1 MKRFDKKLN
10 AQDIINA
17 IPGGVAIYKVSDI
30 FETVYYSDGVPAL
43 SGYSRDEYDLLIKQ
57 DAADLIYQE
66 DAAMVIRKIR
76 QVLEAGKSASFEF
89 RKQHRDGHIVWVN
102 VHARKIGEDGGHPL
116 LQCVFHNIS
125 AFKQAREELAHVIN
139 SIPGGIAAYDFND
152 MQNPRRLFCSDGV
165 AKLFG
170 CSDAADLQHYA
181 ANPWSMVFKED
192 YQRVYDAFQHMFIS
206 SDTLDL
212 SYRITRKDQVLEW
225 VHLNGKAIN
234 GIFYAVFTGMSDEAK
249 LFQQISNEA
258 AQGIYVIDKKNHDL
272 LYYNE
277 NVELFLTGKNN
288 AWGKKCYTALHDKQT
303 PCTFCPLSMIK
314 NIEKP
319 QELTFANGKSY
330 EIRAKELEWNGL
342 PAYTL
347 FINDITDKITSSRKT
362 EQLEQFYQTLVQNL
376 PGGIAVIRFDMA
388 KKQMLPEYI
397 SEGFAAMTGMS
408 TVEAYALYKNDATAG
423 VHPDDLDYIIGRLN
437 QHLKKHLDTCESIYR
452 LRKKD
457 GSYIWIKNNSSLILR
472 PNEIPLIYAV
482 YSDITKEIEAQN
494 KLRQKYND
502 LLLRQ
507 QNYPLSNE
515 ILSGYCDIT
524 ANRILRIYDKTG
536 IDPLQKFGFERQNFF
551 KGLAT
556 LIESPEER
564 QHFLNT
570 FLNAPL
576 LEKFAQGINS
586 QELECF
592 IRMPHDNSGHYLK
605 CVINMIESPDNGH
618 TIGVLSVLDLTQFK
632 INDQISMHLA
642 HAHYDFIATCDF
654 NSDSYQLFFTNS
666 KANLMPPEQG
676 SYSKNIVAF
685 LQTFTVPKDR
695 EFCMEMFDPANMQ
708 RRLYH
713 ENSYSFHYSLKDE
726 QGHIYTK
733 NMIVFLIDQ
742 RLNKVGM
749 ARADITDYVREQRA
763 LLNTLAY
770 TFEQLSI
777 INLVT
782 KEFTMYTRKSVLQN
796 LSPYKC
802 ADFNRAL
809 HKLSLPYTKL
819 AADETAAEKFSLP
832 VILSRLAE
840 KPQGYEFTLPYLAN
854 DGSEKNKQINVLWG
868 DEGHHTICLV
878 RCDVTDIISAE
889 KNSRSV
895 LQNALDL
902 AQEANRAK
910 TDFLSAMSHDI
921 RTPMNAIIGM
931 TDLALDD
938 LDNRQH
944 LSEYLDIIKSSSSHL
959 LTLINDILDMSR
971 IEKGKL
977 KLARTSFNLS
987 VEIDRFCSRYQLLMD
1002 KNSLNFLHNAELLH
1016 CNCIGDTA
1024 QLQRIWDN
1032 LVSNACKFTPPG
1044 GTVTFSACELPSD
1057 NERLGWYKFT
1067 ISDTGIGI
1075 DSESLQHLFDP
1086 FFRSSDVIS
1095 KHIEGSGLGL
1105 AIVKN
1110 IVDYKGGTIS
1120 VTSRQGEGTTFTVTL
1135 PLHFDTAAEHP
1146 VEKPTHTFGSA
1157 DFDFSGKSL
1166 LLAEDH
1172 PINQKVAELI
1182 LEKTGAAVTIVEN
1195 GLQCTEL
1202 FTGSAKGS
1210 FDAILMDIQMPVMN
1224 GYEAAQAIR
1233 SSTHPQSATI
1243 PIIAMTANAF
1253 AEDIKNALSAGMN
1266 AHIAK
1271 PIDPQKLY
1279 QNAKTL
1285 LRIYVTVF
1293 LHFDYRLAQLQ
1304 TSRVSQIKKTPEK
1317 SRITSVT
1324 KALRPGA
1331 CSWIYSS
1338 LTAAAKPKNKIYP
1351 VAVR

>member
-408 TVEAYALYKNDATAG
+408 TDEAYALYKNDATAG

-1016 CNCIGDTA
+1016 RNCIGDTA

-1279 QNAKTL
+1279 ETL
-1285 LRIYVTVF
+1285 AAY
-1293 LHFDYRLAQLQ
+1293 
-1304 TSRVSQIKKTPEK
+1304 IK
-1317 SRITSVT
+1317 
-1324 KALRPGA
+1324 
-1331 CSWIYSS
+1331 
-1338 LTAAAKPKNKIYP
+1338 
-1351 VAVR
+1351 

>member
-319 QELTFANGKSY
+319 QELTFSNGKSY

-376 PGGIAVIRFDMA
+376 PGGIAVIRFDIA

-408 TVEAYALYKNDATAG
+408 TDEAYALYKNDATAG

-457 GSYIWIKNNSSLILR
+457 GSYIWIKNNSSLILS

-1002 KNSLNFLHNAELLH
+1002 KNSLNFLHNTELLH

-1135 PLHFDTAAEHP
+1135 PLHFDTEAEHP

-1279 QNAKTL
+1279 ETL
-1285 LRIYVTVF
+1285 AAY
-1293 LHFDYRLAQLQ
+1293 
-1304 TSRVSQIKKTPEK
+1304 IK
-1317 SRITSVT
+1317 
-1324 KALRPGA
+1324 
-1331 CSWIYSS
+1331 
-1338 LTAAAKPKNKIYP
+1338 
-1351 VAVR
+1351 

>member
-66 DAAMVIRKIR
+66 DAAMVIRNIR

-408 TVEAYALYKNDATAG
+408 TDEAYALYKNDATAG

-457 GSYIWIKNNSSLILR
+457 GSYIWIKNNSSLILS

-902 AQEANRAK
+902 AQEASRAK

-1279 QNAKTL
+1279 ETL
-1285 LRIYVTVF
+1285 AAY
-1293 LHFDYRLAQLQ
+1293 
-1304 TSRVSQIKKTPEK
+1304 IK
-1317 SRITSVT
+1317 
-1324 KALRPGA
+1324 
-1331 CSWIYSS
+1331 
-1338 LTAAAKPKNKIYP
+1338 
-1351 VAVR
+1351 

>member
-408 TVEAYALYKNDATAG
+408 TDEAYALYKNDATAG

-437 QHLKKHLDTCESIYR
+437 PHLKKHLDTCESIYR

-457 GSYIWIKNNSSLILR
+457 GSYIWIKNNSSLILS

-1002 KNSLNFLHNAELLH
+1002 KNSLNFLHNTELLH

-1279 QNAKTL
+1279 ETL
-1285 LRIYVTVF
+1285 AAY
-1293 LHFDYRLAQLQ
+1293 
-1304 TSRVSQIKKTPEK
+1304 IK
-1317 SRITSVT
+1317 
-1324 KALRPGA
+1324 
-1331 CSWIYSS
+1331 
-1338 LTAAAKPKNKIYP
+1338 
-1351 VAVR
+1351 

>member
-319 QELTFANGKSY
+319 QELTFSNGKSY

-408 TVEAYALYKNDATAG
+408 TDEAYALYKNDATAG

-457 GSYIWIKNNSSLILR
+457 GSYIWIKNNSSLILS

-494 KLRQKYND
+494 KLRQKDND

-1135 PLHFDTAAEHP
+1135 PLHFDTEAEHP

-1279 QNAKTL
+1279 ETL
-1285 LRIYVTVF
+1285 AAY
-1293 LHFDYRLAQLQ
+1293 
-1304 TSRVSQIKKTPEK
+1304 IK
-1317 SRITSVT
+1317 
-1324 KALRPGA
+1324 
-1331 CSWIYSS
+1331 
-1338 LTAAAKPKNKIYP
+1338 
-1351 VAVR
+1351 

>member
-408 TVEAYALYKNDATAG
+408 TDEAYALYKNDATAG

-457 GSYIWIKNNSSLILR
+457 GSYIWIKNNSSLILS

-605 CVINMIESPDNGH
+605 CVINMIESG
-618 TIGVLSVLDLTQFK
+618 
-632 INDQISMHLA
+632 
-642 HAHYDFIATCDF
+642 
-654 NSDSYQLFFTNS
+654 
-666 KANLMPPEQG
+666 
-676 SYSKNIVAF
+676 
-685 LQTFTVPKDR
+685 
-695 EFCMEMFDPANMQ
+695 
-708 RRLYH
+708 
-713 ENSYSFHYSLKDE
+713 
-726 QGHIYTK
+726 
-733 NMIVFLIDQ
+733 
-742 RLNKVGM
+742 
-749 ARADITDYVREQRA
+749 
-763 LLNTLAY
+763 
-770 TFEQLSI
+770 
-777 INLVT
+777 
-782 KEFTMYTRKSVLQN
+782 
-796 LSPYKC
+796 
-802 ADFNRAL
+802 
-809 HKLSLPYTKL
+809 
-819 AADETAAEKFSLP
+819 
-832 VILSRLAE
+832 
-840 KPQGYEFTLPYLAN
+840 
-854 DGSEKNKQINVLWG
+854 
-868 DEGHHTICLV
+868 
-878 RCDVTDIISAE
+878 
-889 KNSRSV
+889 
-895 LQNALDL
+895 
-902 AQEANRAK
+902 
-910 TDFLSAMSHDI
+910 
-921 RTPMNAIIGM
+921 
-931 TDLALDD
+931 
-938 LDNRQH
+938 
-944 LSEYLDIIKSSSSHL
+944 
-959 LTLINDILDMSR
+959 
-971 IEKGKL
+971 
-977 KLARTSFNLS
+977 
-987 VEIDRFCSRYQLLMD
+987 
-1002 KNSLNFLHNAELLH
+1002 
-1016 CNCIGDTA
+1016 
-1024 QLQRIWDN
+1024 
-1032 LVSNACKFTPPG
+1032 
-1044 GTVTFSACELPSD
+1044 
-1057 NERLGWYKFT
+1057 
-1067 ISDTGIGI
+1067 
-1075 DSESLQHLFDP
+1075 
-1086 FFRSSDVIS
+1086 
-1095 KHIEGSGLGL
+1095 
-1105 AIVKN
+1105 
-1110 IVDYKGGTIS
+1110 
-1120 VTSRQGEGTTFTVTL
+1120 
-1135 PLHFDTAAEHP
+1135 
-1146 VEKPTHTFGSA
+1146 
-1157 DFDFSGKSL
+1157 
-1166 LLAEDH
+1166 
-1172 PINQKVAELI
+1172 
-1182 LEKTGAAVTIVEN
+1182 
-1195 GLQCTEL
+1195 
-1202 FTGSAKGS
+1202 
-1210 FDAILMDIQMPVMN
+1210 
-1224 GYEAAQAIR
+1224 
-1233 SSTHPQSATI
+1233 
-1243 PIIAMTANAF
+1243 
-1253 AEDIKNALSAGMN
+1253 
-1266 AHIAK
+1266 
-1271 PIDPQKLY
+1271 
-1279 QNAKTL
+1279 
-1285 LRIYVTVF
+1285 
-1293 LHFDYRLAQLQ
+1293 
-1304 TSRVSQIKKTPEK
+1304 
-1317 SRITSVT
+1317 
-1324 KALRPGA
+1324 
-1331 CSWIYSS
+1331 
-1338 LTAAAKPKNKIYP
+1338 
-1351 VAVR
+1351 

>member
-76 QVLEAGKSASFEF
+76 QVLESGKSASFEF

-408 TVEAYALYKNDATAG
+408 TDEAYALYKNDATAG
-423 VHPDDLDYIIGRLN
+423 IHPDDLDYIIGRLN

-457 GSYIWIKNNSSLILR
+457 GSYIWIKNNSSLILS
-472 PNEIPLIYAV
+472 PNEIPLVYAV

-654 NSDSYQLFFTNS
+654 NSDSYQLFS
-666 KANLMPPEQG
+666 
-676 SYSKNIVAF
+676 
-685 LQTFTVPKDR
+685 QT
-695 EFCMEMFDPANMQ
+695 
-708 RRLYH
+708 
-713 ENSYSFHYSLKDE
+713 
-726 QGHIYTK
+726 
-733 NMIVFLIDQ
+733 
-742 RLNKVGM
+742 
-749 ARADITDYVREQRA
+749 
-763 LLNTLAY
+763 
-770 TFEQLSI
+770 
-777 INLVT
+777 
-782 KEFTMYTRKSVLQN
+782 
-796 LSPYKC
+796 
-802 ADFNRAL
+802 
-809 HKLSLPYTKL
+809 
-819 AADETAAEKFSLP
+819 
-832 VILSRLAE
+832 
-840 KPQGYEFTLPYLAN
+840 
-854 DGSEKNKQINVLWG
+854 
-868 DEGHHTICLV
+868 
-878 RCDVTDIISAE
+878 
-889 KNSRSV
+889 
-895 LQNALDL
+895 
-902 AQEANRAK
+902 AK
-910 TDFLSAMSHDI
+910 
-921 RTPMNAIIGM
+921 
-931 TDLALDD
+931 
-938 LDNRQH
+938 
-944 LSEYLDIIKSSSSHL
+944 
-959 LTLINDILDMSR
+959 R
-971 IEKGKL
+971 I
-977 KLARTSFNLS
+977 
-987 VEIDRFCSRYQLLMD
+987 
-1002 KNSLNFLHNAELLH
+1002 
-1016 CNCIGDTA
+1016 
-1024 QLQRIWDN
+1024 
-1032 LVSNACKFTPPG
+1032 
-1044 GTVTFSACELPSD
+1044 
-1057 NERLGWYKFT
+1057 
-1067 ISDTGIGI
+1067 
-1075 DSESLQHLFDP
+1075 
-1086 FFRSSDVIS
+1086 
-1095 KHIEGSGLGL
+1095 
-1105 AIVKN
+1105 
-1110 IVDYKGGTIS
+1110 
-1120 VTSRQGEGTTFTVTL
+1120 
-1135 PLHFDTAAEHP
+1135 
-1146 VEKPTHTFGSA
+1146 
-1157 DFDFSGKSL
+1157 
-1166 LLAEDH
+1166 
-1172 PINQKVAELI
+1172 
-1182 LEKTGAAVTIVEN
+1182 
-1195 GLQCTEL
+1195 
-1202 FTGSAKGS
+1202 
-1210 FDAILMDIQMPVMN
+1210 
-1224 GYEAAQAIR
+1224 
-1233 SSTHPQSATI
+1233 
-1243 PIIAMTANAF
+1243 
-1253 AEDIKNALSAGMN
+1253 
-1266 AHIAK
+1266 
-1271 PIDPQKLY
+1271 
-1279 QNAKTL
+1279 
-1285 LRIYVTVF
+1285 
-1293 LHFDYRLAQLQ
+1293 
-1304 TSRVSQIKKTPEK
+1304 
-1317 SRITSVT
+1317 
-1324 KALRPGA
+1324 
-1331 CSWIYSS
+1331 
-1338 LTAAAKPKNKIYP
+1338 
-1351 VAVR
+1351 

>member
-408 TVEAYALYKNDATAG
+408 TDEAYALYKNDATAG

-457 GSYIWIKNNSSLILR
+457 GSYIWIKNNSSLILS

-802 ADFNRAL
+802 AYFNRAL

-921 RTPMNAIIGM
+921 RTPMNATIGM

-1002 KNSLNFLHNAELLH
+1002 KNSLNFLHNTELLH

-1279 QNAKTL
+1279 ETL
-1285 LRIYVTVF
+1285 AAY
-1293 LHFDYRLAQLQ
+1293 
-1304 TSRVSQIKKTPEK
+1304 IK
-1317 SRITSVT
+1317 
-1324 KALRPGA
+1324 
-1331 CSWIYSS
+1331 
-1338 LTAAAKPKNKIYP
+1338 
-1351 VAVR
+1351 

>member
-43 SGYSRDEYDLLIKQ
+43 SGYSREEYDLLIKQ
-57 DAADLIYQE
+57 DAADLIYHE

-819 AADETAAEKFSLP
+819 AADETTAEKFSLP

-1279 QNAKTL
+1279 ETL
-1285 LRIYVTVF
+1285 AAY
-1293 LHFDYRLAQLQ
+1293 
-1304 TSRVSQIKKTPEK
+1304 IK
-1317 SRITSVT
+1317 
-1324 KALRPGA
+1324 
-1331 CSWIYSS
+1331 
-1338 LTAAAKPKNKIYP
+1338 
-1351 VAVR
+1351 

>member
-303 PCTFCPLSMIK
+303 PCTFCPLSIIK

-408 TVEAYALYKNDATAG
+408 NDEAYALYKNDATAG

-1279 QNAKTL
+1279 ETL
-1285 LRIYVTVF
+1285 AAY
-1293 LHFDYRLAQLQ
+1293 
-1304 TSRVSQIKKTPEK
+1304 IK
-1317 SRITSVT
+1317 
-1324 KALRPGA
+1324 
-1331 CSWIYSS
+1331 
-1338 LTAAAKPKNKIYP
+1338 
-1351 VAVR
+1351 

>member
-376 PGGIAVIRFDMA
+376 PGGIAVIRFDIA

-408 TVEAYALYKNDATAG
+408 TDEAYALYKNDATAG

-457 GSYIWIKNNSSLILR
+457 GSYIWIKNNSSLILS

-708 RRLYH
+708 RRLHH

-1002 KNSLNFLHNAELLH
+1002 KNSLNFLHNTELLH

-1279 QNAKTL
+1279 ETL
-1285 LRIYVTVF
+1285 AAY
-1293 LHFDYRLAQLQ
+1293 
-1304 TSRVSQIKKTPEK
+1304 IK
-1317 SRITSVT
+1317 
-1324 KALRPGA
+1324 
-1331 CSWIYSS
+1331 
-1338 LTAAAKPKNKIYP
+1338 
-1351 VAVR
+1351 

>member
-1 MKRFDKKLN
+1 MSSCLSGGGSAMKRFDKKLN

-30 FETVYYSDGVPAL
+30 FETAYYSDGVPAL

-181 ANPWSMVFKED
+181 ANPWSMVFKEY

-408 TVEAYALYKNDATAG
+408 TDEAYALYKNDATAG

-457 GSYIWIKNNSSLILR
+457 GSYIWIKNNSSLILS

-1002 KNSLNFLHNAELLH
+1002 KNSLNFLHNTELLH

-1279 QNAKTL
+1279 ETL
-1285 LRIYVTVF
+1285 AAY
-1293 LHFDYRLAQLQ
+1293 
-1304 TSRVSQIKKTPEK
+1304 IK
-1317 SRITSVT
+1317 
-1324 KALRPGA
+1324 
-1331 CSWIYSS
+1331 
-1338 LTAAAKPKNKIYP
+1338 
-1351 VAVR
+1351 

>member
-1135 PLHFDTAAEHP
+1135 PLHFDTEAEHP

-1279 QNAKTL
+1279 ETL
-1285 LRIYVTVF
+1285 AAY
-1293 LHFDYRLAQLQ
+1293 
-1304 TSRVSQIKKTPEK
+1304 IK
-1317 SRITSVT
+1317 
-1324 KALRPGA
+1324 
-1331 CSWIYSS
+1331 
-1338 LTAAAKPKNKIYP
+1338 
-1351 VAVR
+1351 

>member
-457 GSYIWIKNNSSLILR
+457 GSYIWIKNNSSLILS

-889 KNSRSV
+889 KNYRSV

-1002 KNSLNFLHNAELLH
+1002 KNSLNFLHNTELLH

-1086 FFRSSDVIS
+1086 FFRSGDVIS

-1279 QNAKTL
+1279 ETL
-1285 LRIYVTVF
+1285 AAY
-1293 LHFDYRLAQLQ
+1293 
-1304 TSRVSQIKKTPEK
+1304 IK
-1317 SRITSVT
+1317 
-1324 KALRPGA
+1324 
-1331 CSWIYSS
+1331 
-1338 LTAAAKPKNKIYP
+1338 
-1351 VAVR
+1351 

>member
-319 QELTFANGKSY
+319 QELTFSNGKSY

-408 TVEAYALYKNDATAG
+408 TDEAYALYKNDATAG
-423 VHPDDLDYIIGRLN
+423 LHPDDLDYIIGRLN

-457 GSYIWIKNNSSLILR
+457 GSYIWIKNNSSLILS

-564 QHFLNT
+564 EHFLNT

-676 SYSKNIVAF
+676 SYSENIVAF

-1279 QNAKTL
+1279 ETL
-1285 LRIYVTVF
+1285 AAY
-1293 LHFDYRLAQLQ
+1293 
-1304 TSRVSQIKKTPEK
+1304 IK
-1317 SRITSVT
+1317 
-1324 KALRPGA
+1324 
-1331 CSWIYSS
+1331 
-1338 LTAAAKPKNKIYP
+1338 
-1351 VAVR
+1351 

>member
-319 QELTFANGKSY
+319 QELTFSNGKSY

-408 TVEAYALYKNDATAG
+408 TDEAYALYKNDATAG

-457 GSYIWIKNNSSLILR
+457 GSYIWIKNNSSLILS

-564 QHFLNT
+564 EHFLNT

-676 SYSKNIVAF
+676 SYSENIVAF

-987 VEIDRFCSRYQLLMD
+987 VEIDIFCSRYQLLMD

-1279 QNAKTL
+1279 ETL
-1285 LRIYVTVF
+1285 AAY
-1293 LHFDYRLAQLQ
+1293 
-1304 TSRVSQIKKTPEK
+1304 IK
-1317 SRITSVT
+1317 
-1324 KALRPGA
+1324 
-1331 CSWIYSS
+1331 
-1338 LTAAAKPKNKIYP
+1338 
-1351 VAVR
+1351 

>member
-319 QELTFANGKSY
+319 QELTFSNGKSY

-397 SEGFAAMTGMS
+397 SEGFPAMTGMS
-408 TVEAYALYKNDATAG
+408 TDEAYALYKNDATAG

-457 GSYIWIKNNSSLILR
+457 GSYIWIKNNSSLILS

-482 YSDITKEIEAQN
+482 YSDITKEIAAQN

-840 KPQGYEFTLPYLAN
+840 KPLGYEFTLPYLAN
-854 DGSEKNKQINVLWG
+854 DGSEKHKQINVLWG

-1279 QNAKTL
+1279 ETL
-1285 LRIYVTVF
+1285 AAY
-1293 LHFDYRLAQLQ
+1293 
-1304 TSRVSQIKKTPEK
+1304 IK
-1317 SRITSVT
+1317 
-1324 KALRPGA
+1324 
-1331 CSWIYSS
+1331 
-1338 LTAAAKPKNKIYP
+1338 
-1351 VAVR
+1351 

>member
-89 RKQHRDGHIVWVN
+89 RKQHHDGHIVWVN

-319 QELTFANGKSY
+319 QELTFSNGKSY

-408 TVEAYALYKNDATAG
+408 TDEAYALYKNDATAG

-457 GSYIWIKNNSSLILR
+457 GSYIWIKNNSSLILS

-482 YSDITKEIEAQN
+482 YSDITKEIAAQN

-1002 KNSLNFLHNAELLH
+1002 KNSLNFLHNTELLH

-1120 VTSRQGEGTTFTVTL
+1120 VASKPGEGTTFTVTL

-1279 QNAKTL
+1279 ETL
-1285 LRIYVTVF
+1285 AAY
-1293 LHFDYRLAQLQ
+1293 
-1304 TSRVSQIKKTPEK
+1304 IK
-1317 SRITSVT
+1317 
-1324 KALRPGA
+1324 
-1331 CSWIYSS
+1331 
-1338 LTAAAKPKNKIYP
+1338 
-1351 VAVR
+1351 

>member
-1 MKRFDKKLN
+1 MSSCLSGGGSAMKRFDKKLN

-303 PCTFCPLSMIK
+303 PCTFCPLSIIK

-408 TVEAYALYKNDATAG
+408 NDEAYALYKNDATAG

-457 GSYIWIKNNSSLILR
+457 GSYIWIKNNSSLILS

-654 NSDSYQLFFTNS
+654 NSDSYQLFS
-666 KANLMPPEQG
+666 
-676 SYSKNIVAF
+676 
-685 LQTFTVPKDR
+685 QT
-695 EFCMEMFDPANMQ
+695 
-708 RRLYH
+708 
-713 ENSYSFHYSLKDE
+713 
-726 QGHIYTK
+726 
-733 NMIVFLIDQ
+733 
-742 RLNKVGM
+742 
-749 ARADITDYVREQRA
+749 
-763 LLNTLAY
+763 
-770 TFEQLSI
+770 
-777 INLVT
+777 
-782 KEFTMYTRKSVLQN
+782 
-796 LSPYKC
+796 
-802 ADFNRAL
+802 
-809 HKLSLPYTKL
+809 
-819 AADETAAEKFSLP
+819 
-832 VILSRLAE
+832 
-840 KPQGYEFTLPYLAN
+840 
-854 DGSEKNKQINVLWG
+854 
-868 DEGHHTICLV
+868 
-878 RCDVTDIISAE
+878 
-889 KNSRSV
+889 
-895 LQNALDL
+895 
-902 AQEANRAK
+902 AK
-910 TDFLSAMSHDI
+910 
-921 RTPMNAIIGM
+921 
-931 TDLALDD
+931 
-938 LDNRQH
+938 
-944 LSEYLDIIKSSSSHL
+944 
-959 LTLINDILDMSR
+959 R
-971 IEKGKL
+971 I
-977 KLARTSFNLS
+977 
-987 VEIDRFCSRYQLLMD
+987 
-1002 KNSLNFLHNAELLH
+1002 
-1016 CNCIGDTA
+1016 
-1024 QLQRIWDN
+1024 
-1032 LVSNACKFTPPG
+1032 
-1044 GTVTFSACELPSD
+1044 
-1057 NERLGWYKFT
+1057 
-1067 ISDTGIGI
+1067 
-1075 DSESLQHLFDP
+1075 
-1086 FFRSSDVIS
+1086 
-1095 KHIEGSGLGL
+1095 
-1105 AIVKN
+1105 
-1110 IVDYKGGTIS
+1110 
-1120 VTSRQGEGTTFTVTL
+1120 
-1135 PLHFDTAAEHP
+1135 
-1146 VEKPTHTFGSA
+1146 
-1157 DFDFSGKSL
+1157 
-1166 LLAEDH
+1166 
-1172 PINQKVAELI
+1172 
-1182 LEKTGAAVTIVEN
+1182 
-1195 GLQCTEL
+1195 
-1202 FTGSAKGS
+1202 
-1210 FDAILMDIQMPVMN
+1210 
-1224 GYEAAQAIR
+1224 
-1233 SSTHPQSATI
+1233 
-1243 PIIAMTANAF
+1243 
-1253 AEDIKNALSAGMN
+1253 
-1266 AHIAK
+1266 
-1271 PIDPQKLY
+1271 
-1279 QNAKTL
+1279 
-1285 LRIYVTVF
+1285 
-1293 LHFDYRLAQLQ
+1293 
-1304 TSRVSQIKKTPEK
+1304 
-1317 SRITSVT
+1317 
-1324 KALRPGA
+1324 
-1331 CSWIYSS
+1331 
-1338 LTAAAKPKNKIYP
+1338 
-1351 VAVR
+1351 

>member
-66 DAAMVIRKIR
+66 DDAMVIRKIR

-319 QELTFANGKSY
+319 QELTFSNGKSY

-408 TVEAYALYKNDATAG
+408 TDEAYALYKNDATAG

-457 GSYIWIKNNSSLILR
+457 GSYIWIKNNSSLILS

-482 YSDITKEIEAQN
+482 YSDITKEIAAQN

-1002 KNSLNFLHNAELLH
+1002 KNSLNFLHNTELLH

-1120 VTSRQGEGTTFTVTL
+1120 VASKPGEGTTFTVTL

-1279 QNAKTL
+1279 ETL
-1285 LRIYVTVF
+1285 AAY
-1293 LHFDYRLAQLQ
+1293 
-1304 TSRVSQIKKTPEK
+1304 IK
-1317 SRITSVT
+1317 
-1324 KALRPGA
+1324 
-1331 CSWIYSS
+1331 
-1338 LTAAAKPKNKIYP
+1338 
-1351 VAVR
+1351 

>member
-1172 PINQKVAELI
+1172 PINRKVAELI

-1279 QNAKTL
+1279 ETL
-1285 LRIYVTVF
+1285 AAY
-1293 LHFDYRLAQLQ
+1293 
-1304 TSRVSQIKKTPEK
+1304 IK
-1317 SRITSVT
+1317 
-1324 KALRPGA
+1324 
-1331 CSWIYSS
+1331 
-1338 LTAAAKPKNKIYP
+1338 
-1351 VAVR
+1351 

>member
-102 VHARKIGEDGGHPL
+102 VHDRKIGEDGGHPL

-319 QELTFANGKSY
+319 QELTFSNGKSY

-408 TVEAYALYKNDATAG
+408 TDEAYALYKNDATAG

-457 GSYIWIKNNSSLILR
+457 GSYIWIKNNSSLILS

-564 QHFLNT
+564 EHFLNT

-676 SYSKNIVAF
+676 SYSENIVAF

-1279 QNAKTL
+1279 ETL
-1285 LRIYVTVF
+1285 AAY
-1293 LHFDYRLAQLQ
+1293 
-1304 TSRVSQIKKTPEK
+1304 IK
-1317 SRITSVT
+1317 
-1324 KALRPGA
+1324 
-1331 CSWIYSS
+1331 
-1338 LTAAAKPKNKIYP
+1338 
-1351 VAVR
+1351 

>member
-1120 VTSRQGEGTTFTVTL
+1120 ITSRQGEGTTFTVTL

-1279 QNAKTL
+1279 ETL
-1285 LRIYVTVF
+1285 AAY
-1293 LHFDYRLAQLQ
+1293 
-1304 TSRVSQIKKTPEK
+1304 IK
-1317 SRITSVT
+1317 
-1324 KALRPGA
+1324 
-1331 CSWIYSS
+1331 
-1338 LTAAAKPKNKIYP
+1338 
-1351 VAVR
+1351 

>member
-408 TVEAYALYKNDATAG
+408 TDEAYALYKNDATAG

-457 GSYIWIKNNSSLILR
+457 GSYIWIKNNSSLILS

-1002 KNSLNFLHNAELLH
+1002 KNSLNFLHNTELLH

-1210 FDAILMDIQMPVMN
+1210 FDAILMDIQMPIMN

-1266 AHIAK
+1266 AHITK

-1279 QNAKTL
+1279 ETL
-1285 LRIYVTVF
+1285 AAY
-1293 LHFDYRLAQLQ
+1293 
-1304 TSRVSQIKKTPEK
+1304 IK
-1317 SRITSVT
+1317 
-1324 KALRPGA
+1324 
-1331 CSWIYSS
+1331 
-1338 LTAAAKPKNKIYP
+1338 
-1351 VAVR
+1351 

>member
-408 TVEAYALYKNDATAG
+408 TDEAYALYKNDATAG

-457 GSYIWIKNNSSLILR
+457 GSYIWIKNNSSLILS

-592 IRMPHDNSGHYLK
+592 IRMSHDNSGHYLK

-1233 SSTHPQSATI
+1233 SSIHPQSATI

-1279 QNAKTL
+1279 ETL
-1285 LRIYVTVF
+1285 AGY
-1293 LHFDYRLAQLQ
+1293 
-1304 TSRVSQIKKTPEK
+1304 IK
-1317 SRITSVT
+1317 
-1324 KALRPGA
+1324 
-1331 CSWIYSS
+1331 
-1338 LTAAAKPKNKIYP
+1338 
-1351 VAVR
+1351 

>member
-43 SGYSRDEYDLLIKQ
+43 SGYSRDEYDLLIKH

-408 TVEAYALYKNDATAG
+408 TDEAYALYKNDATAG

-457 GSYIWIKNNSSLILR
+457 GSYIWIKNNSSLILS

-551 KGLAT
+551 KGMAT

-1279 QNAKTL
+1279 ETL
-1285 LRIYVTVF
+1285 AAY
-1293 LHFDYRLAQLQ
+1293 
-1304 TSRVSQIKKTPEK
+1304 IK
-1317 SRITSVT
+1317 
-1324 KALRPGA
+1324 
-1331 CSWIYSS
+1331 
-1338 LTAAAKPKNKIYP
+1338 
-1351 VAVR
+1351 

>member
-30 FETVYYSDGVPAL
+30 FETAYYSDGVPAL

-408 TVEAYALYKNDATAG
+408 TDEAYALYKNDATAG

-457 GSYIWIKNNSSLILR
+457 GSYIWIKNNSSLILS

-1002 KNSLNFLHNAELLH
+1002 KNSLNFLHNTELLH

-1279 QNAKTL
+1279 ETL
-1285 LRIYVTVF
+1285 AAY
-1293 LHFDYRLAQLQ
+1293 
-1304 TSRVSQIKKTPEK
+1304 IK
-1317 SRITSVT
+1317 
-1324 KALRPGA
+1324 
-1331 CSWIYSS
+1331 
-1338 LTAAAKPKNKIYP
+1338 
-1351 VAVR
+1351 

>member
-408 TVEAYALYKNDATAG
+408 TDEAYALYKNDATAG

-457 GSYIWIKNNSSLILR
+457 GSYIWIKNNSSLILS

-482 YSDITKEIEAQN
+482 YSDITKEIAAQN

-1002 KNSLNFLHNAELLH
+1002 KNSLNFLHNTELLH

-1210 FDAILMDIQMPVMN
+1210 FDAILMDIQMPIMN

-1279 QNAKTL
+1279 ETL
-1285 LRIYVTVF
+1285 AAY
-1293 LHFDYRLAQLQ
+1293 
-1304 TSRVSQIKKTPEK
+1304 IK
-1317 SRITSVT
+1317 
-1324 KALRPGA
+1324 
-1331 CSWIYSS
+1331 
-1338 LTAAAKPKNKIYP
+1338 
-1351 VAVR
+1351 

>member
-57 DAADLIYQE
+57 DAADLTYQE

-76 QVLEAGKSASFEF
+76 QVLESGKSASFEF

-408 TVEAYALYKNDATAG
+408 TDEAYALYKNDATAG
-423 VHPDDLDYIIGRLN
+423 IHPDDLDYIIGRLN

-457 GSYIWIKNNSSLILR
+457 GSYIWIKNNSSLILS
-472 PNEIPLIYAV
+472 PNEIPLVYAV

-1279 QNAKTL
+1279 ETL
-1285 LRIYVTVF
+1285 AAY
-1293 LHFDYRLAQLQ
+1293 
-1304 TSRVSQIKKTPEK
+1304 IK
-1317 SRITSVT
+1317 
-1324 KALRPGA
+1324 
-1331 CSWIYSS
+1331 
-1338 LTAAAKPKNKIYP
+1338 
-1351 VAVR
+1351 

>member
-303 PCTFCPLSMIK
+303 PCTFCPLSIIK

-408 TVEAYALYKNDATAG
+408 NDEAYALYKNDATAG

-457 GSYIWIKNNSSLILR
+457 GSYIWIKNNSSLILS

-1002 KNSLNFLHNAELLH
+1002 KNSLNFLHNTELLH

-1135 PLHFDTAAEHP
+1135 PLHFDTEAEHP

-1279 QNAKTL
+1279 ETL
-1285 LRIYVTVF
+1285 AAY
-1293 LHFDYRLAQLQ
+1293 
-1304 TSRVSQIKKTPEK
+1304 IK
-1317 SRITSVT
+1317 
-1324 KALRPGA
+1324 
-1331 CSWIYSS
+1331 
-1338 LTAAAKPKNKIYP
+1338 
-1351 VAVR
+1351 

>member
-10 AQDIINA
+10 DQDIINA

-1279 QNAKTL
+1279 ETL
-1285 LRIYVTVF
+1285 AAY
-1293 LHFDYRLAQLQ
+1293 
-1304 TSRVSQIKKTPEK
+1304 IK
-1317 SRITSVT
+1317 
-1324 KALRPGA
+1324 
-1331 CSWIYSS
+1331 
-1338 LTAAAKPKNKIYP
+1338 
-1351 VAVR
+1351 

>member
-43 SGYSRDEYDLLIKQ
+43 SGYSRDEYDQLIKQ

-181 ANPWSMVFKED
+181 ANPWSMVFKDD

-408 TVEAYALYKNDATAG
+408 TDEAYALYKNDATAG

-457 GSYIWIKNNSSLILR
+457 GSYIWIKNNSSLILS

-1002 KNSLNFLHNAELLH
+1002 KNSLNFLHNTELLH

-1135 PLHFDTAAEHP
+1135 PLHFDTEAEHP

-1279 QNAKTL
+1279 ETL
-1285 LRIYVTVF
+1285 AAY
-1293 LHFDYRLAQLQ
+1293 
-1304 TSRVSQIKKTPEK
+1304 IK
-1317 SRITSVT
+1317 
-1324 KALRPGA
+1324 
-1331 CSWIYSS
+1331 
-1338 LTAAAKPKNKIYP
+1338 
-1351 VAVR
+1351 

>member
-1 MKRFDKKLN
+1 MSSCLSGGGSAMKRFDKKLN

-43 SGYSRDEYDLLIKQ
+43 SGYSRDEYDQLIKQ

-408 TVEAYALYKNDATAG
+408 TDEAYALYKNDATAG

-457 GSYIWIKNNSSLILR
+457 GSYIWIKNNSSLILI

-1002 KNSLNFLHNAELLH
+1002 KNSLNFLHNTELLH

-1057 NERLGWYKFT
+1057 NKRLGWYKFT

-1279 QNAKTL
+1279 ETL
-1285 LRIYVTVF
+1285 AAY
-1293 LHFDYRLAQLQ
+1293 
-1304 TSRVSQIKKTPEK
+1304 IK
-1317 SRITSVT
+1317 
-1324 KALRPGA
+1324 
-1331 CSWIYSS
+1331 
-1338 LTAAAKPKNKIYP
+1338 
-1351 VAVR
+1351 

>member
-1 MKRFDKKLN
+1 MSSCLSGGGSAMKRFDKKLN

-408 TVEAYALYKNDATAG
+408 TDEAYALYKNDATAG

-457 GSYIWIKNNSSLILR
+457 GSYIWIKNNSSLILS

-592 IRMPHDNSGHYLK
+592 IRMSHDNSGHYLK

-749 ARADITDYVREQRA
+749 AQADITDYVREQRA

-1233 SSTHPQSATI
+1233 SSIHPQSATI

-1279 QNAKTL
+1279 ETL
-1285 LRIYVTVF
+1285 AAY
-1293 LHFDYRLAQLQ
+1293 
-1304 TSRVSQIKKTPEK
+1304 IK
-1317 SRITSVT
+1317 
-1324 KALRPGA
+1324 
-1331 CSWIYSS
+1331 
-1338 LTAAAKPKNKIYP
+1338 
-1351 VAVR
+1351 

>member
-457 GSYIWIKNNSSLILR
+457 GSYIWIKNNSSLILS

-1002 KNSLNFLHNAELLH
+1002 KNSLNFLHNTELLH

-1086 FFRSSDVIS
+1086 FFRSGDVIS
-1095 KHIEGSGLGL
+1095 KHIGGSGLGL

-1279 QNAKTL
+1279 ETL
-1285 LRIYVTVF
+1285 AAY
-1293 LHFDYRLAQLQ
+1293 
-1304 TSRVSQIKKTPEK
+1304 IK
-1317 SRITSVT
+1317 
-1324 KALRPGA
+1324 
-1331 CSWIYSS
+1331 
-1338 LTAAAKPKNKIYP
+1338 
-1351 VAVR
+1351 

>member
-303 PCTFCPLSMIK
+303 PCTFCPLSIIK

-408 TVEAYALYKNDATAG
+408 NDEAYALYKNDATAG

-457 GSYIWIKNNSSLILR
+457 GSYIWIKNNSSLILS

-878 RCDVTDIISAE
+878 RCDVTDIIRAE

-1224 GYEAAQAIR
+1224 GYEAARAIR
-1233 SSTHPQSATI
+1233 ALPNKEVASV
-1243 PIIAMTANAF
+1243 PILAVTADAF
-1253 AEDIKNALSAGMN
+1253 DEDRQRALEAGMN
-1266 AHIAK
+1266 GHLPK
-1271 PIDPQKLY
+1271 PIEVDKLFGVLD
-1279 QNAKTL
+1279 TL
-1285 LRIYVTVF
+1285 L
-1293 LHFDYRLAQLQ
+1293 D
-1304 TSRVSQIKKTPEK
+1304 
-1317 SRITSVT
+1317 
-1324 KALRPGA
+1324 
-1331 CSWIYSS
+1331 
-1338 LTAAAKPKNKIYP
+1338 
-1351 VAVR
+1351 

>member
-632 INDQISMHLA
+632 INDQVSMHLA

-1279 QNAKTL
+1279 ETL
-1285 LRIYVTVF
+1285 AAY
-1293 LHFDYRLAQLQ
+1293 
-1304 TSRVSQIKKTPEK
+1304 IK
-1317 SRITSVT
+1317 
-1324 KALRPGA
+1324 
-1331 CSWIYSS
+1331 
-1338 LTAAAKPKNKIYP
+1338 
-1351 VAVR
+1351 

>member
-408 TVEAYALYKNDATAG
+408 TDEAYALYKNDATAG

-457 GSYIWIKNNSSLILR
+457 GSYIWIKNNSSLILS

-1002 KNSLNFLHNAELLH
+1002 KNSLNFLHNTELLH

-1172 PINQKVAELI
+1172 PINQKIAELI

-1210 FDAILMDIQMPVMN
+1210 FDAILMDIQMPIMN

-1279 QNAKTL
+1279 ETL
-1285 LRIYVTVF
+1285 AAY
-1293 LHFDYRLAQLQ
+1293 
-1304 TSRVSQIKKTPEK
+1304 IK
-1317 SRITSVT
+1317 
-1324 KALRPGA
+1324 
-1331 CSWIYSS
+1331 
-1338 LTAAAKPKNKIYP
+1338 
-1351 VAVR
+1351 

>member
-376 PGGIAVIRFDMA
+376 PGGIAVIRFDIA

-408 TVEAYALYKNDATAG
+408 TDEAYALYKNDATAG

-457 GSYIWIKNNSSLILR
+457 GSYIWIKNNSSLILS

-832 VILSRLAE
+832 IILSRLAE

-1002 KNSLNFLHNAELLH
+1002 KNSLNFLHNTELLH

-1279 QNAKTL
+1279 ETL
-1285 LRIYVTVF
+1285 AAY
-1293 LHFDYRLAQLQ
+1293 
-1304 TSRVSQIKKTPEK
+1304 IK
-1317 SRITSVT
+1317 
-1324 KALRPGA
+1324 
-1331 CSWIYSS
+1331 
-1338 LTAAAKPKNKIYP
+1338 
-1351 VAVR
+1351 